1 MRAET
6 VVTNA
11 APLDPRRAAPAIIE
25 AGDRKRI
32 FELLLRATRTKARFA
47 ALLSVHTNEIRGQ
60 FALGDAAFDTR
71 GVSELRIPR
80 NSVPNLEKAIA
91 SGQPSIASL
100 ATGEPFIDGYLDG
113 VLGRPRSHLLLPVAI
128 GDRTVAVVAAHRGDA
143 AMQLED
149 VKDLEM
155 LFSVTGEAL
164 ARVLAT
170 RGRAATVTTAAPT
183 VTPPRSETRDDGY
196 EIELSI
202 PDVQGKRGKIAAY
215 RAGESWKELAQAIRE
230 LVRDGMETGEP
241 GEDEQLELLL
251 ELGNVEADKLGRSD
265 RAIEAWKSAQTIDAG
280 DPRIIDALERVFVRQ
295 GQWEEYASVLEKKAV
310 LANNYETRIHAL
322 LELGAIA
329 RERLGDDEWAISAYE
344 RILSVDAGHERASK
358 ELETLY
364 TEHARWQDLVAL
376 LLDRASRH
384 EDPKERVEAL
394 MSVAH
399 LYEAKIGDGRD
410 AFLVWLTVFRRE
422 PERPY
427 LIEQLAR
434 LADNASHLHE
444 VVAETKT
451 LADELSVAHPKVA
464 AGLWQLLGT
473 WQRDRMGNRDA
484 AAQAFDQAA
493 RLDPEVISEAAE
505 ALRADER
512 WTELAALLVRRVE
525 AEKDAKKRAELCC
538 ELGELYEVTLG
549 QPGEAIRWF
558 ERARDHDPTASGPL
572 VALHRLML
580 DSQAWHALGELL
592 PQLIEALGNS
602 APRGVIVDLYVE
614 LGQVLGEH
622 LNRPEEAI
630 EAYREAIAIDE
641 RNVAAYKGLA
651 QVYAATGQT
660 EALLDATEDEVDASG
675 GANQAQRY
683 GDIAAAW
690 YELGRRDRA
699 IACWRKLLAVDPGN
713 IDAHKGLARALRDDE
728 QWADLAVAQ
737 KAQLKQ
743 TIEPF
748 DRIVLL
754 LEMAD
759 LAERQFDNVEGA
771 IAAYREVL
779 TLDAHNGTALDALG
793 RLYDRAGQWQPAHD
807 VLQRLLAELAPSDR
821 KARAALLARIGH
833 VQLGAR
839 DPVKAETSFG
849 EAIALDPDSA
859 HAHEGMGRVLLLG
872 GKLAAATEKL
882 LRAAQLSPPDTVRL
896 LTDAAWVFRYRIND
910 NEQARACFDRILEI
924 DPTNTDAKQA
934 LAELLHDTQEWST
947 LWPHL
952 EEQAQRARADA
963 AMPALEKAA
972 IFAKA
977 GRCALELGKVG
988 TSIEL
993 YDLAIANDPSPA
1005 TQLDRAEALYRS
1017 KSLEAAAAAY
1027 QTIAAVHAK
1036 SSGFARA
1043 QQLTVYRRLGAI
1055 QAELGKVPQA
1065 VGFYH
1070 KALELDPSDPATLDA
1085 LVDLHLA
1092 SGRYDDAVASLRSRA
1107 ALASPAEKIRLL
1119 ERIGNLYHDKLENPA
1134 RAMSAYLDALAIDK
1148 TDHRVLQR
1156 ILDLQSETGQWKAA
1170 IETIDR
1176 FLELEDDRARRGA
1189 YLVASA
1195 EIRRTHLK
1203 DPAGALEL
1211 YETALDEMLKE
1222 NPLRDSTRERA
1233 FDVFNVLRE
1242 LVSGDAKYLE
1252 QTYRRMIKR
1261 LPKDAPAHIALWDA
1275 LGDIY
1280 RLRLDHPQ
1288 SAIEAFELAHALD
1301 PDKSAHRARILAEL
1315 YAKTGAKRPAQATER
1330 AAKLVEVDPTNADP
1344 YHALR
1349 RTALAAGRTD
1359 EAWCVSRA
1367 LVFLKQADK
1376 EEQAL
1381 YRRFQQLETRKAKGI
1396 LDDDAWAYVRSPDE
1410 DLTISTIFALTWEA
1424 AVALKAGPSKAFELK
1439 PKERLAIE
1447 ESTGIVAKIFKH
1459 ASRVLNVSLPDVYV
1473 QPRRPGRLLLANC
1486 IEKARLVPAVIVG
1499 RDLMT
1504 GYRDT
1509 EIAASV
1515 GAMIALL
1522 RPAYYLKLTLG
1533 SVPELEAALHAAAL
1547 AVGLKSRAARPELE
1561 QATNQIAAELQK
1573 RLTRATG
1580 ETLLTLV
1587 KRLPEKPDLAKW
1599 RNAVDGAA
1607 QRAGLLVSGDLAAT
1621 ARMISSE
1628 AASVSTQRPT
1638 QRVQELVAYAVS
1650 PSYFA
1655 ARRHLQV
1662 TVDG

>member
-1 MRAET
+1 VRADT

-11 APLDPRRAAPAIIE
+11 APLDPRKAAPAILE

-91 SGQPSIASL
+91 SGLPSIASL

-113 VLGRPRSHLLLPVAI
+113 VLGRPRSHLLLPIAI

-143 AMQLED
+143 PMRLED
-149 VKDLEM
+149 VTDLEM

-183 VTPPRSETRDDGY
+183 VKPPRPETRDDGY
-196 EIELSI
+196 EIEVSI
-202 PDVQGKRGKIAAY
+202 PDVEGKRQKIAAH
-215 RAGESWKELAQAIRE
+215 RKNEAWKDLAQAIRE

-251 ELGNVEADKLGRSD
+251 ELGNIEADKLGRSD

-295 GQWEEYASVLEKKAV
+295 GQWEEYADVLEKKAA
-310 LANNYETRIHAL
+310 LANNVETRIHAL

-329 RERLGDDEWAISAYE
+329 RERLDDDDRAIRAYE
-344 RILSVDAGHERASK
+344 RILSVDGGHARASK

-364 TEHARWQDLVAL
+364 TDHARWEDLIAL

-399 LYEAKIGDGRD
+399 LYESKVGDGRD

-422 PERPY
+422 PERPH

-451 LADELSVAHPKVA
+451 LADELAASHPKVA

-484 AAQAFDQAA
+484 AAQAFDHAA
-493 RLDPEVISEAAE
+493 RLDPDVIGEAAE
-505 ALRADER
+505 VLRADER

-525 AEKDAKKRAELCC
+525 GEANTKKRSELCC
-538 ELGELYEVTLG
+538 ELGELYETTLG

-558 ERARDHDPTASGPL
+558 ERAHDYDPTAAAPL

-580 DSQAWHALGELL
+580 DTQAWHALGELL
-592 PQLIEALGNS
+592 PQLIETLGND

-630 EAYREAIAIDE
+630 DAYREAIALDE
-641 RNVAAYKGLA
+641 KTVAAYKGLA

-660 EALLDATEDEVDASG
+660 EALLDATEDEVDAAG
-675 GANQAQRY
+675 GGNQSQRY
-683 GDIAAAW
+683 ADIAAAW

-699 IACWRKLLAVDPGN
+699 ITCWRKLLAVDPSN
-713 IDAHKGLARALRDDE
+713 IGAHKGLARALRDDE

-748 DRIVLL
+748 DRIALL
-754 LEMAD
+754 LEIAD

-793 RLYDRAGQWQPAHD
+793 RLYDRAGQWQPALD
-807 VLQRLLAELAPSDR
+807 MLQRLLAELAPSDR
-821 KARAALLARIGH
+821 KTRAGLLARIGH
-833 VQLGAR
+833 VYLGAR
-839 DPVKAETSFG
+839 DAVKAETSFG
-849 EAIALDPDSA
+849 EAIALDPDNA
-859 HAHEGMGRVLLLG
+859 HAHEGMGRVLLAG

-896 LTDAAWVFRYRIND
+896 LTDAAWVFRYRLND

-924 DPTNTDAKQA
+924 DPANADAKQA

-952 EEQAQRARADA
+952 EQQADHARSDT
-963 AMPALEKAA
+963 AMPATEKAA

-977 GRCALELGKVG
+977 GRCALELGK
-988 TSIEL
+988 TRAAIEL
-993 YDLAIANDPSPA
+993 YDLAIASDPSPT
-1005 TQLDRAEALYRS
+1005 TQLARAEALYRS

-1027 QTIAAVHAK
+1027 QTVATVHAK
-1036 SSGFARA
+1036 GLDRP
-1043 QQLTVYRRLGAI
+1043 QQISVYRQLGAI
-1055 QAELGKVPQA
+1055 QAELGKLPQA
-1065 VGFYH
+1065 IGFYQ
-1070 KALELDPSDPATLDA
+1070 KVLDLEPSDPTTLDA
-1085 LVDLHLA
+1085 LIDLFLA
-1092 SGRYDDAVASLRSRA
+1092 SARYDDAVACLRSRA
-1107 ALASPAEKIRLL
+1107 ALASPTDKIRLH
-1119 ERIGNLYHDKLENPA
+1119 ERIGNLYRDKLENPA

-1156 ILDLQSETGQWKAA
+1156 VLDLQSETGQWKAA
-1170 IETIDR
+1170 VETIDR

-1203 DPAGALEL
+1203 DPTGALEL

-1222 NPLRDSTRERA
+1222 NPLRTSTRERA
-1233 FDVFNVLRE
+1233 LDTFNVLRE

-1261 LPKDAPAHIALWDA
+1261 LPKDAPEHIALWDA

-1288 SAIEAFELAHALD
+1288 SAIEAFELAHTLD
-1301 PDKSAHRARILAEL
+1301 PEKSAHRARLLAEL

-1376 EEQAL
+1376 DEQSL

-1396 LDDDAWAYVRSPDE
+1396 LDDDAWAYVRQPEE
-1410 DLTISTIFALTWEA
+1410 DLTISTIFAMTWEA
-1424 AVALKAGPSKAFELK
+1424 AVTLKAGPSKAFELK

-1459 ASRVLNVSLPDVYV
+1459 ASRVLNVPLPDVYV

-1486 IEKARLVPAVIVG
+1486 IEKGRLVPAVIVG
-1499 RDLMT
+1499 RDLMS

-1561 QATNQIAAELQK
+1561 QATNQIAAELQR

-1587 KRLPEKPDLAKW
+1587 KRLPEKPDLSTW
-1599 RNAVDGAA
+1599 RNAVDAAA
-1607 QRAGLLVSGDLAAT
+1607 QRAALLVSGDLAAT

-1628 AASVSTQRPT
+1628 PAGTSTQRPT
-1638 QRVQELVAYAVS
+1638 QRVQELVAYSVS
-1650 PSYFA
+1650 PAYFA

>member
-1 MRAET
+1 MRADT
-6 VVTNA
+6 QATNA
-11 APLDPRRAAPAIIE
+11 APLDPRKAAPAIME
-25 AGDRKRI
+25 AGDRRRI

-47 ALLSVHTNEIRGQ
+47 ALLSVHANEIRGQ
-60 FALGDAAFDTR
+60 FAFGDAAFDTR

-80 NSVPNLEKAIA
+80 NAVPNLEKAIA
-91 SGQPSIASL
+91 TGQPSIASL

-113 VLGRPRSHLLLPVAI
+113 VLGRPRSHLLLPIAI

-143 AMQLED
+143 AMRLED
-149 VKDLEM
+149 VTDLET

-170 RGRAATVTTAAPT
+170 RGRAATVTTSAPT
-183 VTPPRSETRDDGY
+183 VKAEPRPETRDDGY
-196 EIELSI
+196 EIEVSV
-202 PDVQGKRGKIAAY
+202 PDVAGKRKKIAAH
-215 RAGESWKELAQAIRE
+215 RTDEAWKELAQAIRE

-280 DPRIIDALERVFVRQ
+280 DPRVLDALERVFVRQ
-295 GQWEEYASVLEKKAV
+295 GQWEEYADVLEKKAV
-310 LANNYETRIHAL
+310 LADGVEARIGAL
-322 LELGAIA
+322 LELGTIA
-329 RERLGDDEWAISAYE
+329 RERLDDDERAIGAYE
-344 RILSVDAGHERASK
+344 RVLSLDGGHARAGK
-358 ELETLY
+358 ELESLY
-364 TEHARWQDLVAL
+364 TDHAKWQDLIAL

-384 EDPKERVEAL
+384 DDPKERLEAL

-399 LYEAKIGDGRD
+399 LYEVKVGDGRD

-422 PERPY
+422 PERPH

-444 VVAETKT
+444 VVAETRT
-451 LADELSVAHPKVA
+451 LADELAAAHPKVA

-493 RLDPEVISEAAE
+493 RLNPEVIGEAAE

-512 WTELAALLVRRVE
+512 WPELAALLVRRVE
-525 AEKDAKKRAELCC
+525 AETDAKKRAALCC
-538 ELGELYEVTLG
+538 ELGELYEGTLG

-558 ERARDHDPTASGPL
+558 ERARDHDAAAPAPL
-572 VALHRLML
+572 VALHRLLL

-592 PQLIEALGNS
+592 PKLIETLGVG

-622 LNRPEEAI
+622 LGRPEEAI
-630 EAYREAIAIDE
+630 DAYREAIALDE
-641 RNVAAYKGLA
+641 KNVAAFKGLA
-651 QVYAATGQT
+651 QVYSATGQT
-660 EALLDATEDEVDASG
+660 EALLDATEDEVDAAG
-675 GANQAQRY
+675 GANQVQRY

-690 YELGRRDRA
+690 YELARRDRA
-699 IACWRKLLAVDPGN
+699 IACWRKLLAIDPGN
-713 IDAHKGLARALRDDE
+713 IGAHKGLARALRDDE
-728 QWADLAVAQ
+728 QWAELAVAQ

-748 DRIVLL
+748 ERIVLL

-771 IAAYREVL
+771 IGAYREAL
-779 TLDAHNGTALDALG
+779 TLDPHNGTALDALG
-793 RLYDRAGQWQPAHD
+793 RLYDRAGQWQAALD
-807 VLQRLLAELAPSDR
+807 MLQRLLAEVAPTDR
-821 KARAALLARIGH
+821 VLRAQLLQRIGH
-833 VQLGAR
+833 VHLGAR
-839 DPVKAETSFG
+839 DAVKAETSFG
-849 EAIALDPDSA
+849 EAIALDPDNA
-859 HAHEGMGRVLLLG
+859 HAHEGMGRVLLSG

-882 LRAAQLSPPDTVRL
+882 MRAAQLAKAPQDTVRL
-896 LTDAAWVFRYRIND
+896 LADAAWVYRYRSND
-910 NEQARACFDRILEI
+910 NEQARACLDRILQI
-924 DPTNTDAKQA
+924 DPGNADAKQA
-934 LAELLHDTQEWST
+934 LAELLHDTQEWAT
-947 LWPHL
+947 LWTHL
-952 EEQAQRARADA
+952 EGQAERARTDA
-963 AMPALEKAA
+963 AMAANEKAA
-972 IFAKA
+972 ILAKA
-977 GRCALELGKVG
+977 GRCALELGKFG
-988 TSIEL
+988 TAIEL
-993 YDLAIANDPSPA
+993 YDLAIASDPSPT

-1017 KSLEAAAAAY
+1017 KALEAAAAAY
-1027 QTIAAVHAK
+1027 QTVATLHAK
-1036 SSGFARA
+1036 GMDRT
-1043 QQLTVYRRLGAI
+1043 QQAAVYRRLGAI

-1065 VGFYH
+1065 IGFYQ
-1070 KALELDPSDPATLDA
+1070 KVLDLEPSDPTTLDA
-1085 LVDLHLA
+1085 VAELHLA
-1092 SGRYDDAVASLRSRA
+1092 GGRYDEAVASLRSRA
-1107 ALASPAEKIRLL
+1107 ALASPPERIRLL
-1119 ERIGNLYHDKLENPA
+1119 ERVGNLYRDKLENPA

-1156 ILDLQSETGQWKAA
+1156 VLDLQSETGQWKAA

-1211 YETALDEMLKE
+1211 YEAALDEMLKE
-1222 NPLRDSTRERA
+1222 NPLRGGTRERA
-1233 FDVFNVLRE
+1233 LDAFNVLRE
-1242 LVSGDAKYLE
+1242 LVGGDAKYLE

-1261 LPKDAPAHIALWDA
+1261 LPKDDPAHIALWDA

-1288 SAIEAFELAHALD
+1288 SAIEAFELSHTLD
-1301 PDKSAHRARILAEL
+1301 PEKSAHRAKILADL
-1315 YAKTGAKRPAQATER
+1315 YAKTGAKRPAQASER

-1376 EEQAL
+1376 DEQAL

-1396 LDDDAWAYVRSPDE
+1396 LDDDAWAYLRHPDE
-1410 DLTISTIFALTWEA
+1410 DLTISTIFSLTWEA
-1424 AVALKAGPSKAFELK
+1424 AVSLKAGPSKVFELK

-1459 ASRVLNVSLPDVYV
+1459 ASRVLNVPLPDVYV

-1486 IEKARLVPAVIVG
+1486 IEKGRLVPAVIVG

-1533 SVPELEAALHAAAL
+1533 SVHELEAALHAAAL

-1561 QATNQIAAELQK
+1561 QATNQIAAELQR
-1573 RLTRATG
+1573 RLTRSTG
-1580 ETLLTLV
+1580 ETLLALV
-1587 KRLPEKPDLAKW
+1587 QRLPEKPDLAAW
-1599 RNAVDGAA
+1599 RTAVDAAA

-1621 ARMISSE
+1621 ARMISSD
-1628 AASVSTQRPT
+1628 AAGVSAQRPT
-1638 QRVQELVAYAVS
+1638 QRVQELVAYSVS
-1650 PSYFA
+1650 PAYFA

-1662 TVDG
+1662 TVD

>member
-1 MRAET
+1 MP
-6 VVTNA
+6 TNA
-11 APLDPRRAAPAIIE
+11 APLDPRKAAPAILE
-25 AGDRKRI
+25 ASDRKRI

-71 GVSELRIPR
+71 GVSDLRIPR

-91 SGQPSIASL
+91 SGLPSIASL

-113 VLGRPRSHLLLPVAI
+113 VLGRPRSHLLLPIAI

-143 AMQLED
+143 AMKLED
-149 VKDLEM
+149 VSDLEM
-155 LFSVTGEAL
+155 LYSVTGEAL

-170 RGRAATVTTAAPT
+170 RGRAATVTTVAP
-183 VTPPRSETRDDGY
+183 VVRPETREDGY

-202 PDVQGKRGKIAAY
+202 PDVEGKRRKIAAH
-215 RAGESWKELAQAIRE
+215 RKNEAWKELAQSIRE

-251 ELGNVEADKLGRSD
+251 ELGNVEADKLGRGD

-280 DPRIIDALERVFVRQ
+280 EPRIIEALERVFARQ
-295 GQWEEYASVLEKKAV
+295 GQWEEYADVLEKKAV
-310 LANNYETRIHAL
+310 LANSYETRIHAL

-329 RERLGDDEWAISAYE
+329 RERLDDDERAINAYE
-344 RILSVDAGHERASK
+344 RILSVDAGHERAGK
-358 ELETLY
+358 ELESLY
-364 TEHARWQDLVAL
+364 TDHKRWEDLIAL

-399 LYEAKIGDGRD
+399 LYEMKIGDGRD

-451 LADELSVAHPKVA
+451 LADELTAAHPKVA
-464 AGLWQLLGT
+464 AALWQLLGT

-493 RLDPEVISEAAE
+493 RLDPEVIGEAAE

-512 WTELAALLVRRVE
+512 WTELAALLIRRVE
-525 AEKDAKKRAELCC
+525 AETNSKKRAELCC
-538 ELGELYEVTLG
+538 ELGELYESTLH

-558 ERARDHDPTASGPL
+558 ERARDHDRSASAPL

-580 DSQAWHALGELL
+580 DTQAWHALGELL
-592 PQLIEALGNS
+592 PELIETLGND

-622 LNRPEEAI
+622 LGRPEEAI
-630 EAYREAIAIDE
+630 EAYREAIALDE
-641 RNVAAYKGLA
+641 KTAAAYKGLA

-660 EALLDATEDEVDASG
+660 EALLDATEDEVDAAG
-675 GANQAQRY
+675 GPNQAQRY

-690 YELGRRDRA
+690 YELERRDRA
-699 IACWRKLLAVDPGN
+699 VGCWRKLLAIEPGN
-713 IDAHKGLARALRDDE
+713 IGAHKGLARALRDDE

-754 LEMAD
+754 LDIAD
-759 LAERQFDNVEGA
+759 VAERQFDNVEGA

-793 RLYDRAGQWQPAHD
+793 RLFDRAGQWQPALD
-807 VLQRLLAELAPSDR
+807 VLQRLLAEVAPTDR
-821 KARAALLARIGH
+821 KARAQLLARIGH
-833 VQLGAR
+833 VYLGAR
-839 DPVKAETSFG
+839 DGVKAETHFG
-849 EAIALDPDSA
+849 EAIALDPDNA
-859 HAHEGMGRVLLLG
+859 HAHEGIGRVLLTG

-896 LTDAAWVFRYRIND
+896 LTDVAWVFRYRLND

-924 DPTNTDAKQA
+924 EPANADAKQA

-952 EEQAQRARADA
+952 EQQAHDARADA
-963 AMPALEKAA
+963 AMPATEKAA
-972 IFAKA
+972 IFSKA
-977 GRCALELGKVG
+977 GRCALELGKLG
-988 TSIEL
+988 SAMEL
-993 YDLAIANDPSPA
+993 YDLAIANDPSPT

-1027 QTIAAVHAK
+1027 LTVATKGLDRKQQIA
-1036 SSGFARA
+1036 
-1043 QQLTVYRRLGAI
+1043 VYRRLGAI
-1055 QAELGKVPQA
+1055 QAELGKVPQSI
-1065 VGFYH
+1065 GFYQ
-1070 KALELDPSDPATLDA
+1070 KVLDLEPSDPATLDA

-1092 SGRYDDAVASLRSRA
+1092 GGRYDDAVASLRSRA
-1107 ALASPAEKIRLL
+1107 ALASPTERIRFL
-1119 ERIGNLYHDKLENPA
+1119 ERIGNLYRDKLQNPA

-1170 IETIDR
+1170 VETIDR

-1222 NPLRDSTRERA
+1222 NPLRASTRERA
-1233 FDVFNVLRE
+1233 LDTFNVLRE
-1242 LVSGDAKYLE
+1242 LVSGDAKSLE

-1261 LPKDAPAHIALWDA
+1261 LPKDAAEHITLWDA

-1301 PDKSAHRARILAEL
+1301 PERSPHRAKILADL
-1315 YAKTGAKRPAQATER
+1315 YAKTGAKRPAQAAER

-1376 EEQAL
+1376 DEQAF

-1396 LDDDAWAYVRSPDE
+1396 LDDDTWAYVRHPDE
-1410 DLTISTIFALTWEA
+1410 DLTISTIFSMTWEA

-1486 IEKARLVPAVIVG
+1486 IEKGRLVPAVIVG

-1522 RPAYYLKLTLG
+1522 RPAYYLKLTLS
-1533 SVPELEAALHAAAL
+1533 SVHELEAALHAAAL

-1561 QATNQIAAELQK
+1561 QATNQIATELQR
-1573 RLTRATG
+1573 RLNRASG
-1580 ETLLTLV
+1580 ETLLALV
-1587 KRLPEKPDLAKW
+1587 KRLPEKPDLAAW
-1599 RNAVDGAA
+1599 RNAVDAAA
-1607 QRAGLLVSGDLAAT
+1607 QRAALLVSGDLAAT

-1628 AASVSTQRPT
+1628 AGGVSAQRPT
-1638 QRVQELVAYAVS
+1638 QRVQELVAYSVS
-1650 PSYFA
+1650 PAYFA
-1655 ARRHLQV
+1655 ARRHLGV
-1662 TVDG
+1662 TVD

>member
-1 MRAET
+1 VRADT
-6 VVTNA
+6 HATNA
-11 APLDPRRAAPAIIE
+11 APLDPRKAAPAIIE
-25 AGDRKRI
+25 ASDRKRI

-91 SGQPSIASL
+91 AGEPMIASL

-113 VLGRPRSHLLLPVAI
+113 VLGRPRSHLLLPIAI

-143 AMQLED
+143 AMRLED
-149 VKDLEM
+149 VSDLEM

-183 VTPPRSETRDDGY
+183 VKPPRPETRDDGY
-196 EIELSI
+196 EIEVSI
-202 PDVQGKRGKIAAY
+202 PDVEGKRQTIAAH
-215 RAGESWKELAQAIRE
+215 RKSEEWAALARAIRE

-280 DPRIIDALERVFVRQ
+280 DPRIIDALERVLVRQ
-295 GQWEEYASVLEKKAV
+295 GQWEEYADLLEKKAV
-310 LANNYETRIHAL
+310 LADGIEARVHAL
-322 LELGAIA
+322 LELGAVA
-329 RERLGDDEWAISAYE
+329 RERLDDDNRAIGAYE
-344 RILSVDAGHERASK
+344 RILSLDGGHERASK
-358 ELETLY
+358 ELEALY
-364 TEHARWQDLVAL
+364 TDHKRWEDLIAL

-399 LYEAKIGDGRD
+399 LYEMKVGDGRD

-422 PERPY
+422 PERPH

-451 LADELSVAHPKVA
+451 LADELSTAHPKVA

-493 RLDPEVISEAAE
+493 RLNPDVIGEAAE

-512 WTELAALLVRRVE
+512 WPELAALLMRRVE
-525 AEKDAKKRAELCC
+525 AETDAKKRAELCC
-538 ELGELYEVTLG
+538 ELGELYEAMLG
-549 QPGEAIRWF
+549 QPGEAIRWY
-558 ERARDHDPTASGPL
+558 ERAHDHDPAASASL

-592 PQLIEALGNS
+592 PQLIETLGNS

-622 LNRPEEAI
+622 LNRPDEAI
-630 EAYREAIAIDE
+630 DAYREALALDE
-641 RNVAAYKGLA
+641 KNVAAFKGLA

-660 EALLDATEDEVDASG
+660 EALLDATEDEVDAAG
-675 GANQAQRY
+675 GADQVQRY

-690 YELGRRDRA
+690 YELARRDRA

-713 IDAHKGLARALRDDE
+713 IGAHKGLARALRDDE

-748 DRIVLL
+748 DRIALL
-754 LEMAD
+754 LEMAE

-771 IAAYREVL
+771 IGAYREVL

-793 RLYDRAGQWQPAHD
+793 RLYDRAGQWQAALD
-807 VLQRLLAELAPSDR
+807 MLQRLLAELAPTDR
-821 KARAALLARIGH
+821 KARAQLLARIGH
-833 VQLGAR
+833 VHLGAR
-839 DPVKAETSFG
+839 NAVKAETSFG
-849 EAIALDPDSA
+849 EAIALDPDNA

-896 LTDAAWVFRYRIND
+896 LTDAAWVFRYRLND

-924 DPTNTDAKQA
+924 DPANTDAKEA

-952 EEQAQRARADA
+952 EQQAERARTDA
-963 AMPALEKAA
+963 TMPAAEKAA
-972 IFAKA
+972 ILAKA
-977 GRCALELGKVG
+977 GRCALELGKLS
-988 TSIEL
+988 TAIEL
-993 YDLAIANDPSPA
+993 YDLAIASDPSPA
-1005 TQLDRAEALYRS
+1005 TQLERAQALYRS
-1017 KSLEAAAAAY
+1017 KALDAAAAAY
-1027 QTIAAVHAK
+1027 QTVATVHGK
-1036 SSGFARA
+1036 SMDRV
-1043 QQLTVYRRLGAI
+1043 QQVAVYRWLGTI
-1055 QAELGKVPQA
+1055 HAELGKVPQA
-1065 VGFYH
+1065 IGFYQ
-1070 KALELDPSDPATLDA
+1070 KVLDLEPNDPTTLDA
-1085 LVDLHLA
+1085 VIDLHLA
-1092 SGRYDDAVASLRSRA
+1092 GGRYDDAVASLRSRA
-1107 ALASPAEKIRLL
+1107 ALASPTEKIRLH
-1119 ERIGNLYHDKLENPA
+1119 ERIGNLYRDKLENPA

-1156 ILDLQSETGQWKAA
+1156 VLDLQSETGQWKAA

-1176 FLELEDDRARRGA
+1176 FLELEDDRVRRGA

-1222 NPLRDSTRERA
+1222 SPLRDSTRERA
-1233 FDVFNVLRE
+1233 FAVFNVLRD
-1242 LVSGDAKYLE
+1242 LVAGDAKYLE

-1261 LPKDAPAHIALWDA
+1261 LPKDATEHIALWDA

-1288 SAIEAFELAHALD
+1288 SAIEAFELAHTLD

-1315 YAKTGAKRPAQATER
+1315 YAKTGAKRPAQVTER
-1330 AAKLVEVDPTNADP
+1330 AAKLVEVDPTNAAP

-1376 EEQAL
+1376 EEQFL

-1396 LDDDAWAYVRSPDE
+1396 LDDDAWAYVRHADE
-1410 DLTISTIFALTWEA
+1410 DLTISTIFSMTWEA

-1439 PKERLAIE
+1439 SKERLAIE
-1447 ESTGIVAKIFKH
+1447 ESTGVVAKIFKH
-1459 ASRVLNVSLPDVYV
+1459 ASRVLNVPLPDVYV

-1486 IEKARLVPAVIVG
+1486 IEKGRLVPAVIVG

-1522 RPAYYLKLTLG
+1522 RPAYYMKLTLG
-1533 SVPELEAALHAAAL
+1533 SVHELEAALHAAAL

-1573 RLTRATG
+1573 RLTRSTG

-1587 KRLPEKPDLAKW
+1587 KRLPEKPDLAAW
-1599 RNAVDGAA
+1599 RNAVDAAA
-1607 QRAGLLVSGDLAAT
+1607 QRAGLLVSGDLGAT

-1628 AASVSTQRPT
+1628 AAAASAQRPT
-1638 QRVQELVAYAVS
+1638 QRVQELVAYSVS
-1650 PSYFA
+1650 PAYFA